1 MDPALLTD
9 EPDLISAGALKIKEM
24 SYLHAEG
31 YSGGALKHGPF
42 ALIEGKEGREGQTPV
57 IVISLDVDHAAHMR
71 TAAEEVRQLLLL
83 LLLLQ
88 RCTCLSFSVHCVG
101 YCLFGFLLCREL
113 TFSGPGG
120 MHDADLPVL
129 HGDEVLGVAAEGRG
143 LRGDKRAPLAQ
154 A

>member
-57 IVISLDVDHAAHMR
+57 IVIILDDDHAAHMR

-83 LLLLQ
+83 RLQ
-88 RCTCLSFSVHCVG
+88 RCTSLSFSVRCVG
-101 YCLFGFLLCREL
+101 CCL
-113 TFSGPGG
+113 
-120 MHDADLPVL
+120 LP
-129 HGDEVLGVAAEGRG
+129 ACYAES
-143 LRGDKRAPLAQ
+143 
-154 A
+154 